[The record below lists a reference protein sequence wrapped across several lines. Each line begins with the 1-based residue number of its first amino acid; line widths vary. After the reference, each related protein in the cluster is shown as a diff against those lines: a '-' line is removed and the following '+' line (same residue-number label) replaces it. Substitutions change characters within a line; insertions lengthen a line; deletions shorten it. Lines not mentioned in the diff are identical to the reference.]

1 MDHPFHGI
9 FTPQTTMH
17 TPHDVAD
24 KDALEVP
31 FSCGVSNLFDAGTP
45 CKTGG
50 ELQTRHLRNDLLSF
64 HPDQALAMDDRHN
77 FVPSHGYVEYRNP
90 NPDVTGVFQ
99 HNKEPG
105 LYTSAA
111 SSPPRSTYKN
121 ESSSPCGVLN
131 YGLNSLRGS
140 MQKQDSHLDSMPF
153 SGQGSVAMGY
163 HCQWPNHPQIFNIQA
178 SDYHVPLS
186 SSSPLRLGQ
195 HENMP
200 QLAEQNV
207 GVQDSH
213 VDWESTYEHPAM
225 INHSQSMSMST
236 HCTGQRMR
244 NVCLDHRT
252 SVISTSPSHSP
263 PNHHILRSQQSDPTS
278 MSSWNTEP
286 IDSPALSYPTVDLP
300 GPVTQA
306 WWPTSE
312 VTSTYQPMVIAPTPQ
327 KPQAHQSHI
336 LESNNM
342 MMHLKQSPEMG
353 SSGEP
358 PLSSSALSCPELMGR
373 SSCTPL
379 APAPMPISRTSPF
392 EDLNQRQYVPISH
405 SLSLS
410 PANMMSASLTLRSS
424 STNLIHGLSR
434 SEPQIY
440 PHTQRQRR
448 GHIRKV
454 SSLSTNSLRGIKGAH
469 ITPTNT
475 SHPAAKPPMIVSFV
489 NYTPEDSQKL
499 LTGVAPSGSSKTK
512 ARREQE
518 ARDKRRKLS
527 EAALLAVLR
536 AGGDVGALEAVFS

>member
-1 MDHPFHGI
+1 
-9 FTPQTTMH
+9 MH
-17 TPHDVAD
+17 TLHDVAD
-24 KDALEVP
+24 KEAQEVP

-50 ELQTRHLRNDLLSF
+50 ELQTRNLRNDLLSF

-77 FVPSHGYVEYRNP
+77 FVPSHGYVEYRDP
-90 NPDVTGVFQ
+90 NPDVTVVFQ
-99 HNKEPG
+99 QNKEPG
-105 LYTSAA
+105 LYTSAP
-111 SSPPRSTYKN
+111 SSPPRSAYKN
-121 ESSSPCGVLN
+121 ESLSPCGVLN
-131 YGLNSLRGS
+131 YGLNSPRGS
-140 MQKQDSHLDSMPF
+140 MQTQDSHLDSMPF

-163 HCQWPNHPQIFNIQA
+163 QSQWPNGPQIFNIQA
-178 SDYHVPLS
+178 SDYRVPLS
-186 SSSPLRLGQ
+186 SSSPLRFGQ

-200 QLAEQNV
+200 QLAEQN
-207 GVQDSH
+207 GGLQGSH

-225 INHSQSMSMST
+225 INHSQSTSIST

-252 SVISTSPSHSP
+252 PVISTSTSHSP
-263 PNHHILRSQQSDPTS
+263 PNHHILRSQRSDPTS

-286 IDSPALSYPTVDLP
+286 IDLPALNYPTEGLH

-306 WWPTSE
+306 WWPTLE
-312 VTSTYQPMVIAPTPQ
+312 VTTDVQSFSQSTRQPMVIAPTPQ
-327 KPQAHQSHI
+327 KPQTHQTHI
-336 LESNNM
+336 IQSNNM
-342 MMHLKQSPEMG
+342 MMHLKQSPDMR
-353 SSGEP
+353 SAGEP
-358 PLSSSALSCPELMGR
+358 PLSSSALSCPERMGR

-392 EDLNQRQYVPISH
+392 EDLSQRQCVPISH

-410 PANMMSASLTLRSS
+410 PANMMSASLPLRSS
-424 STNLIHGLSR
+424 STNLIHRSSR
-434 SEPQIY
+434 SKQQIY

-448 GHIRKV
+448 GHIRKA
-454 SSLSTNSLRGIKGAH
+454 SSLSTNSFRGTKGEST
-469 ITPTNT
+469 IPTNT
-475 SHPAAKPPMIVSFV
+475 SHPAAKPPMIISFV

-518 ARDKRRKLS
+518 ARDKRRQLS

-536 AGGDVGALEAVFS
+536 AGGDVEGLEAVFS